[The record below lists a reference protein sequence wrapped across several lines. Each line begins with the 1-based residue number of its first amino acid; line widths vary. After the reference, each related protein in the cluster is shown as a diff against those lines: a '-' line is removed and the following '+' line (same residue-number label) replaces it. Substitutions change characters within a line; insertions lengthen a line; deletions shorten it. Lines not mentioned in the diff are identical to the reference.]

1 MIRMSSAEALQP
13 SITDMQDDEFL
24 SHILMQGFKMFPKPS
39 KPTDPEF
46 YFDKRFV
53 IYAFNFKNLYNYIF
67 SLIFDTFLGEMIPH
81 ISLQIAEAS
90 N

>member
-24 SHILMQGFKMFPKPS
+24 SDILMHGFKIFPKPS

-46 YFDKRFV
+46 YVDKNFSKEHFDKIKTFV
-53 IYAFNFKNLYNYIF
+53 R
-67 SLIFDTFLGEMIPH
+67 E
-81 ISLQIAEAS
+81 EAS
-90 N
+90 DNQKY